1 MSRRNKIKLSFP
13 KAIAVTAVFCA
24 LVMTQ
29 FQGPRQRSHS
39 NRKRPQGS
47 IHKIKT
53 ATLENSQPKENI
65 PAVPLRVEVTT
76 QPKLNCLHNF
86 AKLGNSV
93 VEVKEN
99 HVELVPV
106 SQLKTFKPVKRIS
119 KAPKKSVVAKRR
131 VKPKV
136 APPWIEEDLLSG
148 GVSSQD
154 ALDNP
159 SPLDE
164 IALHSF
170 QETPQEVVLP
180 ADPLVSSFQWQPV
193 MDPNFPFELER
204 PLYVKESEFQK
215 MDFTDLKESLKTL
228 RLASRKI
235 AHRISAPESQI
246 AWDRLEDVP
255 TQVVHNKTNQ
265 LQSVTSDSKS
275 SGNDLTDTSEGHQNL
290 FADIQDPNSGVQ
302 IPPRIET
309 TQARAEVSEVGKAES
324 SPSGAVEV
332 KNRLSVLPS
341 LASAG
346 GFPVLDRMT
355 SHPSERLSNHPQE
368 SDAESDG
375 EVEGKIYG
383 EVSADV
389 AALEWL
395 AANKGFV
402 ELYLNKVGSRDPQDT
417 IFLTNYQFPRSGQSF
432 EIEGSGL
439 TGKYNLVAGV
449 YVPNSAVPVAQIS
462 YAKAISAETYREK
475 IRLNITKA
483 SITDQSGRRD
493 LLSPESSVPL
503 NLTLFDG
510 APSNYRKP
518 NIIKNGEVTFLGMPE
533 LGSYQSDN
541 EGNVRVP
548 NVPVSSEML
557 VEVKAPGYLPTR
569 IVVPIST
576 TAAYSPV
583 YLIEKDKVDFVTNYF
598 TKKPQ
603 QSMKSVLM
611 GRVYDASSRAP
622 MAGETLNLS
631 YRKGSAVYFGAFP
644 NLTSGST
651 LETGLFGFY
660 NIEPS
665 FRAVSRTSN
674 QLSHLLNL
682 ESGYGYFVEFGRG
695 GSRTLS
701 GRLTDPFNNQDV
713 VGSVHLV
720 GAAKAPELT
729 DEKGNF
735 KMPALDFPPGVITFE
750 VAAEG
755 YPRTWFTVP
764 WSTREPEKTKAFYMI
779 DLDLIR
785 ESAYRIARV
794 KHEKNTGVIAGG
806 AHASLFKKGRE
817 RVTVQLTN
825 SRGETVSDAHGPFSL
840 SRAQKHQGQ
849 FVLTAENPGFTFF
862 NLPPGEYFLKMQDPT
877 GKAFKTHVVR
887 VGVER
892 VSIVVN

>member
-24 LVMTQ
+24 LVMTE
-29 FQGPRQRSHS
+29 FQGPRQRPHTS
-39 NRKRPQGS
+39 RKRSQAS

-53 ATLENSQPKENI
+53 ATLESSQPRENI
-65 PAVPLRVEVTT
+65 SAAPVKVEVAT
-76 QPKLNCLHNF
+76 QPKLDCLHNF
-86 AKLGNSV
+86 AKLGRPE

-119 KAPKKSVVAKRR
+119 KVSKKLVVAKRR
-131 VKPKV
+131 VKPKL
-136 APPWIEEDLLSG
+136 APRWIEEDFLSG
-148 GVSSQD
+148 GLSSQD

-170 QETPQEVVLP
+170 QETPQEGMVP
-180 ADPLVSSFQWQPV
+180 ADPLVSGFQWQPLI
-193 MDPNFPFELER
+193 DPNFPFELER

-246 AWDRLEDVP
+246 AWDRAAVAP
-255 TQVVHNKTNQ
+255 TQVVQNETNQ
-265 LQSVTSDSKS
+265 LPGVSFDSQS
-275 SGNDLTDTSEGHQNL
+275 SGNDLTDTSEGHPNL
-290 FADIQDPNSGVQ
+290 IVDIQDPNIGVQ
-302 IPPRIET
+302 THPRIET
-309 TQARAEVSEVGKAES
+309 TQPRAKASEVAKTES
-324 SPSGAVEV
+324 SPTRTAEI

-346 GFPVLDRMT
+346 GFPVLDRM
-355 SHPSERLSNHPQE
+355 SSQSSERLNNHTQE
-368 SDAESDG
+368 SDTDTEG

-383 EVSADV
+383 EVSAEG

-432 EIEGSGL
+432 EIEGAGL
-439 TGKYNLVAGV
+439 KGKYNLVAGV
-449 YVPNSAVPVAQIS
+449 YVPTSAVPVAQIS
-462 YAKAISAETYREK
+462 YAKPISSENYREK

-483 SITDQSGRRD
+483 NITDQSGRRD

-533 LGSYQSDN
+533 LGSYKSDN

-569 IVVPIST
+569 IVVPISN

-603 QSMKSVLM
+603 QSAKSVLM
-611 GRVYDASSRAP
+611 GRVYDANSRAP
-622 MAGETLNLS
+622 MVGETLNLS

-665 FRAVSRTSN
+665 FRALSRTSN

-695 GSRTLS
+695 GSRNLS
-701 GRLTDPFNNQDV
+701 GKLTDPFNNQDV

-720 GAAKAPELT
+720 GAAKAPEVT

-735 KMPALDFPPGVITFE
+735 KMSALDFPPGVITFE

-764 WSTREPEKTKAFYMI
+764 WSTREPEKARAFYMI

-785 ESAYRIARV
+785 ESAFRIARV

-825 SRGETVSDAHGPFSL
+825 SRGEIVSDVHGPFSL
-840 SRAQKHQGQ
+840 SRVQKHQGQ
-849 FVLTAENPGFTFF
+849 FVLTAQNPGFTFF
-862 NLPPGEYFLKMQDPT
+862 NLPPGEYFLKMQDPS